1 MSPVYLFCVWVVVAL
16 DQMVLELM
24 LVGSSKEV
32 AVAAEDLVIKIV
44 FQ

>member
-1 MSPVYLFCVWVVVAL
+1 LAVVAL
-16 DQMVLELM
+16 DLRELELM

-32 AVAAEDLVIKIV
+32 AVVAEDLVIKIV